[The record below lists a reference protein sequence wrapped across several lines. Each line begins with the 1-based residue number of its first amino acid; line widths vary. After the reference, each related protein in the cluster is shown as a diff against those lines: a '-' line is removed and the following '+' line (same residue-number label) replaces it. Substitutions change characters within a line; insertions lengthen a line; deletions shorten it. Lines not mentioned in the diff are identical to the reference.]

1 MGRRGEKLA
10 AEYLKRQG
18 YKILKRNLR
27 TPFGEADIVAQEG
40 NTVVFCEVK
49 ARLTSSFGTPAEAV
63 ERRKRRR
70 YADIARWFLM
80 RAGREVPVRF
90 DVLEVS
96 EEGVNHIPAAFDGDG
111 RV

>member
-10 AEYLKRQG
+10 AEYLKGKG

-40 NTVVFCEVK
+40 DTVVFCEVK
-49 ARLTSSFGTPAEAV
+49 ARLSDSFGTPAEAV

-80 RAGREVPVRF
+80 RAGQEVPVRF
-90 DVLEVS
+90 DVLEVG
-96 EEGVNHIPAAFDGDG
+96 EEGVRHIPAAFDGEG
-111 RV
+111 RA